1 MNELAAF
8 AKTYGVWVDIVCHPR
23 KKQVGEKVNA
33 MDIKGSSLIANNAD
47 NIASIIKNPA
57 KEKIRLEGELT
68 PAQDRE
74 MHDAEI
80 RVDKQRE
87 VGWNGLFKLWYNQR
101 TGNFSTSPPPE
112 VVRQ

>member
-1 MNELAAF
+1 
-8 AKTYGVWVDIVCHPR
+8 
-23 KKQVGEKVNA
+23 